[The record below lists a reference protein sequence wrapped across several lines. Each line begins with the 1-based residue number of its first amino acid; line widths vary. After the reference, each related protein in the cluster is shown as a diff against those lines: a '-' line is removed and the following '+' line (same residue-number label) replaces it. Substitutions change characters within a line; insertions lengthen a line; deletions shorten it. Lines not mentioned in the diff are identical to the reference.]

1 MKDKFR
7 PSPVFRNPHAQSV
20 LASMK
25 LRLPFVRFQA
35 RKMLKQAEYHILD
48 CGKGIRLLG
57 KYSAHGTGLRDMVI
71 LIHGWEGSSDSVYL
85 LSAASFL
92 FRQGF
97 DIFRLN
103 LRDHG
108 DSHHLNPEL
117 FHSCRLEETVGA
129 VRAVQDKFAHRK
141 LFLAGFSLGG
151 NFGLRIAVRAPE
163 AGIQLAKV
171 VAVSPVLNP
180 LKTMDVLEN
189 GPFFYHSY
197 FMGKWRRSL
206 RKKFRLFPHLHD
218 LENLSRFPSLGSMTE
233 YFAPRHTG
241 FSSAKDYL
249 NGYAL
254 TGNVL
259 ENLMV
264 PSYILAS
271 RDDPVIPA
279 DDLALLSPSP
289 HLHVELTQWGGHCG
303 FIQNTGLN
311 SYAEKRMA
319 EIFQS

>member
-1 MKDKFR
+1 MTDGFR
-7 PSPVFRNPHAQSV
+7 PSPVFRNPHVQSV

-25 LRLPFVRFQA
+25 LRRHFIRFQA
-35 RKMLKQAEYHILD
+35 RDLLKQAESHILD
-48 CGKGIRLLG
+48 CGKGVRLLG
-57 KYSAHGTGLRDMVI
+57 NYSAHRNGLRDMVI

-117 FHSCRLEETVGA
+117 FHSCRIEETVGA
-129 VRAVQDKFAHRK
+129 VRAVQDMFPCRK
-141 LFLAGFSLGG
+141 LFLSGFSLGG
-151 NFGLRIAVRAPE
+151 NFGLRIAVRAPQ
-163 AGIQLAKV
+163 AGIRLTKV
-171 VAVSPVLNP
+171 MAVSPVLNP
-180 LKTMDVLEN
+180 VKTMDVLEN
-189 GPFFYHSY
+189 GPALYHRY
-197 FMGKWRRSL
+197 FMGKWKRSL
-206 RKKFRLFPHLHD
+206 GKKYRFFPQLSD
-218 LENLSRFPSLGSMTE
+218 LENLSRFPTLGSMTE

-241 FSSAKDYL
+241 FPTAKAYL

-259 ENLMV
+259 EHLCI

-271 RDDPVIPA
+271 LDDPVIPA
-279 DDLALLSPSP
+279 QDLDHLFPSP
-289 HLHVELTQWGGHCG
+289 YLHVELTRYGGHCG
-303 FIQNTGLN
+303 FIQNAGMD

>member
-1 MKDKFR
+1 MTDKFR
-7 PSPVFRNPHAQSV
+7 PSPVFRNPHVQSV
-20 LASMK
+20 LASLK
-25 LRLPFVRFQA
+25 LRRPFVRFQSGDL
-35 RKMLKQAEYHILD
+35 LKQTESHILD
-48 CGKGIRLLG
+48 CGKGVRLLG
-57 KYSAHGTGLRDMVI
+57 KHSAHRNGLGDMVI

-108 DSHHLNPEL
+108 DSHHLNQGL
-117 FHSCRLEETVGA
+117 FHSCRIEETVGA
-129 VRAVQDKFAHRK
+129 VRAVQDRFACRK

-151 NFGLRIAVRAPE
+151 NFGLRIAVHAPQ
-163 AGIQLAKV
+163 AGIRLAKV
-171 VAVSPVLNP
+171 VAVSPVLDP
-180 LKTMDVLEN
+180 VKTMDVLEN
-189 GPFFYHSY
+189 GPFFYHRY

-206 RKKFRLFPHLHD
+206 RKKLRFFPQLQD
-218 LENLSRFPSLGSMTE
+218 LKNLSRFSTLGSMTG

-241 FSSAKDYL
+241 FPTAKAYL

-254 TGNVL
+254 GGNVL
-259 ENLMV
+259 KNLRI
-264 PSYILAS
+264 PSYIIAS

-279 DDLALLSPSP
+279 EDLDTLSPSP
-289 HLHVELTQWGGHCG
+289 YLHVERTRWGGHCG
-303 FIQNTGLN
+303 FIQNAGLD

>member
-1 MKDKFR
+1 MTDIFR
-7 PSPVFRNPHAQSV
+7 PSPIFRNPHVQSV
-20 LASMK
+20 LASIK
-25 LRLPFVRFQA
+25 LRRPFVRFQA
-35 RKMLKQAEYHILD
+35 RDLLKQAESHILD
-48 CGKGIRLLG
+48 CGKGVRLLG
-57 KYSAHGTGLRDMVI
+57 KYSAHRNGLRDMVI

-85 LSAASFL
+85 LSAAAFL

-117 FHSCRLEETVGA
+117 FHSCRIEETVGA
-129 VRAVQDKFAHRK
+129 VKAVQDRFPCRK

-151 NFGLRIAVRAPE
+151 NFGLRIAVRAPD
-163 AGIQLAKV
+163 AGIRLAKA

-189 GPFFYHSY
+189 GPFFYHHY
-197 FMGKWRRSL
+197 FMGKWRSSL
-206 RKKFRLFPHLHD
+206 RKKFRLFPQLHD
-218 LENLSRFPSLGSMTE
+218 LKNLSRFPTLGSMTE

-241 FSSAKDYL
+241 FPCAKDYL

-259 ENLMV
+259 ENLRI

-271 RDDPVIPA
+271 MDDPVIPA
-279 DDLALLSPSP
+279 QDLDHLAPSAY
-289 HLHVELTQWGGHCG
+289 LHMELTRYGGHCG
-303 FIQNTGLN
+303 FILN
-311 SYAEKRMA
+311 AGMESYAEKRMA